1 MSPPPR
7 KDLVLPGSM
16 HGHNHVPDQTA
27 SSCQGLMAD
36 TNQVGP
42 RAARMTR
49 EGASSHTDTSGVRA
63 ELTALQGWL
72 LGAGQG
78 RGTECGFLQPL
89 VGFRIMPFCSGSP
102 GDAGIFRGPS
112 AHRPSVE
119 WAGSS
124 GQPRWV
130 LHEATRPLTQFL
142 QGGARVQVTVDGVT
156 EGPAQWP
163 VQGQPQK
170 GATHRA
176 GAGIAPTHYPLQP
189 RQGHPVPC

>member
-1 MSPPPR
+1 MQTPQGSGQSSQPCRAGCWELGRAGAPR
-7 KDLVLPGSM
+7 
-16 HGHNHVPDQTA
+16 
-27 SSCQGLMAD
+27 
-36 TNQVGP
+36 
-42 RAARMTR
+42 
-49 EGASSHTDTSGVRA
+49 
-63 ELTALQGWL
+63 
-72 LGAGQG
+72 
-78 RGTECGFLQPL
+78 PL

-130 LHEATRPLTQFL
+130 LHEASRPLTQFL
-142 QGGARVQVTVDGVT
+142 QAGARVQVTVDGVT

-170 GATHRA
+170 WATH
-176 GAGIAPTHYPLQP
+176 T
-189 RQGHPVPC
+189 GHPQGRSWRSPHPLPPAATPGPPSTLLSSSILRIRYGLLEEFSK